1 MLNSDVVRTDIPTNS
16 KVEAMQF
23 WNIQQVDDTNFEV
36 LFSVKQLISEKE
48 KKQTI
53 DSVYT
58 LTVYVDKANNMVIT
72 KNPTI
77 SSKPTKA
84 TYEPKKLENN
94 GTVDAKITEEINS
107 FLETFFM
114 LSPMA
119 NEKELS
125 YYVSENTLKPIGKD
139 YVFVELINPIYIKK
153 ENQILVQV
161 SVKYLDQQT
170 KMTQISQF
178 KLVLKRF

>member
-1 MLNSDVVRTDIPTNS
+1 
-16 KVEAMQF
+16 
-23 WNIQQVDDTNFEV
+23 
-36 LFSVKQLISEKE
+36 
-48 KKQTI
+48 
-53 DSVYT
+53 
-58 LTVYVDKANNMVIT
+58 MVIT

-170 KMTQISQF
+170 KVTQISQF